1 MKEVVF
7 AQLMDML
14 PFFFFVVSL
23 MILYVVLQML
33 LPDNRY
39 LDELIFYACL
49 LVVIPE
55 LIVVFEA
62 VVEVVKVLT
71 SMLFAFIP
79 IIGSILLILEGP
91 LSFIAWNPIVL
102 AIIQFLLF
110 VTDKLFLPLLLIAI
124 LLDVWSRGMQEL
136 PLTKMAQLIRSF
148 LIISTG
154 TAMLV
159 LTGVLTT
166 AGALVITLNDTIN
179 TPIKKT
185 LEQAI
190 PIVGSVLVQ
199 AISIVKKTQ
208 VITSSFIGAAAIIA
222 FITTLSVPIL
232 YILLKALTYR
242 VLSSISEPL
251 MPTRVTLLF
260 EDLSKSLFVLCGIA
274 TIIFICV
281 VVVIVLFFAMS
292 FFLVGRSG

>member
-1 MKEVVF
+1 
-7 AQLMDML
+7 
-14 PFFFFVVSL
+14 
-23 MILYVVLQML
+23 ML

-62 VVEVVKVLT
+62 VVEVVKLLT
-71 SMLFAFIP
+71 SMLFSFIP

-91 LSFIAWNPIVL
+91 LGFIAWNPIVL

-179 TPIKKT
+179 APIKKT

-208 VITSSFIGAAAIIA
+208 VISSSLIGAAAIIT

-281 VVVIVLFFAMS
+281 VVVIVLFFSMS
-292 FFLVGRSG
+292 FLLAGRSG

>member
-1 MKEVVF
+1 MKEVIF

-62 VVEVVKVLT
+62 VVEVVKLLT
-71 SMLFAFIP
+71 SMLFSFIP

-91 LSFIAWNPIVL
+91 LGFIAWNPIVL

-179 TPIKKT
+179 APIKKT

-208 VITSSFIGAAAIIA
+208 VISSSLIGAAAIIT

-281 VVVIVLFFAMS
+281 VVVIVLFFSMS
-292 FFLVGRSG
+292 FLLAGRSG